1 MPDASAAVGA
11 VGVVPLLQMRGIVK
25 EFPGVRALD
34 GVDLDVGPAR
44 CTACSARTAPA
55 SPP

>member
-1 MPDASAAVGA
+1 MSE
-11 VGVVPLLQMRGIVK
+11 LLAMTGIVK

-34 GVDLDVGPAR
+34 GVDLDVRPVR

-55 SPP
+55 SPR

>member
-1 MPDASAAVGA
+1 MTDVDDRAT
-11 VGVVPLLQMRGIVK
+11 PLLTMSGIVK

-34 GVDLDVGPAR
+34 GVDLEVRPAR

-55 SPP
+55 SPR